1 MLFEV
6 TDLQRHFYGVSALA
20 GKTVNRFKIQAF
32 AIGGGLMGI
41 AGALYGYFTS
51 YIAPDMFLPL
61 ITIYI
66 FLALTAGGTGN
77 SYGAVA
83 GAFLVIA
90 ILESARFLGD
100 GLPIFDGA
108 QVAALREITI
118 ALVLILILILILR
131 FKPSGLIPER
141 LPRHLPRAVSRKP
154 FQ

>member
-20 GKTVNRFKIQAF
+20 RKTVNRFKIQAF
-32 AIGGGLMGI
+32 AIGGGLMGV
-41 AGALYGYFTS
+41 AGALYGHSTT
-51 YIAPDMFLPL
+51 YIAPDMFRPL

-66 FLALTAGGTGN
+66 FLALTAG
-77 SYGAVA
+77 
-83 GAFLVIA
+83 AFLVIV

-100 GLPIFDGA
+100 VLPIFDGA
-108 QVAALREITI
+108 QVAALREIAI
-118 ALVLILILILILR
+118 ALVLILILR

-141 LPRHLPRAVSRKP
+141 LPRHLPRAVLRKP